1 MKKKLVLSTMPKN
14 GISKDKLEKDSMEAD
29 FVSKE
34 EPEEERLPPV
44 SFFQMFRYASTQD
57 KIFIFLGVI
66 TGIATGVVQPLN
78 MLIFGQ
84 LTGDI
89 IMYGYIVGNSTGNE
103 DVLTAAKDDFMQSML
118 DFVLYS
124 CLLGA
129 ATLIMGYASI
139 AFFNISGIKQVLRI
153 RSLFFEKALNQ
164 DISWY
169 DKNQTGDIASRITED
184 LNKLEDGLGEK
195 VSMFITMQVAFLS
208 CLILALVRG
217 WELALICL
225 TSLPVT
231 LVAIGIVA
239 YLTTKLAQKEMDA
252 YGGAGAIAEEVLGT
266 IRTVVAFGGQKKEL
280 ERYEEKLVFARNNNI
295 KRSLFSGIGFG
306 LLWFFIYASYALAF
320 WYGVK
325 LILEE
330 RHLPDDK
337 VTYDAA
343 TMVTVFFSVMTAS
356 MNFGMASPYIE
367 AFGIARGAATK
378 VFSVIDNEPVIN
390 QWHRRTS
397 KLSASHEAQPPK
409 SSALSTTSPSLI
421 NLKGAFSYPS
431 RSDVEV
437 LRGLDI
443 TINSGETVAIV
454 GSSGCGKSTCIQL
467 IQRFYDPM
475 SGQIT
480 LDGHDLKELDLT
492 WLRENIGVV
501 SQEPILFGTTIAEN
515 IKYGKQNAS
524 QEEIERAAKKSNA
537 HTFITSLPQGYNT
550 LVGERGAQLS
560 GGQKQRIAIARAL
573 IREPVILLLDEATSA
588 LDTKSESKVQAAL
601 DNASKECTTIIIAHR
616 LSTIR
621 EADRIVVLRDGLVV
635 EEGTHEQLMQTHGEY
650 HKLVTTQVTTD
661 MTPAMKKDLKRVDSV
676 AEDEDQDLI
685 VETTKSAAGDRDEIY
700 SSVSLWEIMKL
711 NQKEWPEI
719 TIGCGTSIVS
729 GCAMPVFAVLFG
741 SILGVLSHPDEDYVR
756 SETNM
761 YCLYFVIA
769 GVVTGIATFLQ
780 LYTYGIAGEKLT
792 MRLRSRMFEAM
803 LRQEIGWYDLK
814 ENAVGS
820 LCGKLSGEASS
831 VQGATG
837 QRIGTVL
844 QSLATL
850 FLGVGLSMYYE
861 WRLGLVALSFTP
873 FLLVA
878 TFFQGRLMRGEND
891 QFHGALE
898 SSSKLAVDAI
908 SNIRTVAALGSEKL
922 FHQLYI
928 IELMPHHKKTL
939 RNTHFRALVFGFAR
953 SIMFFAFAA
962 CMYYGAILITTENM
976 PYENV
981 FKVSQALIMGT
992 ASIASALAFAPNFQK
1007 GIAAAGK
1014 VFQLLNRQPLVRD
1027 PRQPAFNAWQTGNLH
1042 YDSVFFSYPTRETAT
1057 VLLGLNLTI
1066 TKGQTIALVGSSGC
1080 GKSTVIQL
1088 LERFYDPKS
1097 GNVSVDETDIKQLT
1111 MSELRSHLGIVSQ
1124 EPNLFDRTIGENIAY
1139 GDNTREV
1146 PQAEIEQ
1153 AAKNANIHNFITSL
1167 PMGYNTS
1174 LGERGTQLSGGQ
1186 KQRVAIARAL
1196 VRNPEVLLLDE
1207 ATSALDTESEKVVQE
1222 ALDKAKSGRTCITIA
1237 HRLSTIQDADVIYV
1251 INEGVV
1257 IEAGTHS
1264 ELLASK
1270 GLYYSLYSLQGGRK

>member
-1 MKKKLVLSTMPKN
+1 MKKKLELTTVPKN
-14 GISKDKLEKDSMEAD
+14 GTSKDKLDSSPMEAD
-29 FVSKE
+29 FTPKQ
-34 EPEEERLPPV
+34 EEEETPALPPV
-44 SFFQMFRYASTQD
+44 SFFQMFRYASLQD
-57 KIFIFLGVI
+57 KIFIFLGTV
-66 TGIATGVVQPLN
+66 TAAATGVIQPLN

-89 IMYGYIVGNSTGNE
+89 ITYGFLSTN
-103 DVLTAAKDDFMQSML
+103 LTDETLLDLAKEDFMSSMK

-124 CLLGA
+124 CLMGIGML
-129 ATLIMGYASI
+129 TLGYASI
-139 AFFNISGIKQVLRI
+139 VLFNISGLKQVLRI

-169 DKNQTGDIASRITED
+169 DKNPTGDLTSRITED

-195 VSMFITMQVAFLS
+195 VSMFIHMQTAFLS
-208 CLILALVRG
+208 CLILALVKG

-231 LVAIGIVA
+231 LIAIGIVA

-252 YGGAGAIAEEVLGT
+252 YGGAGAIAEEVLST
-266 IRTVVAFGGQKKEL
+266 IRTVVAFGGQQKEL
-280 ERYEEKLVFARNNNI
+280 DRYEEKLIFAKNNNI
-295 KRSLFSGIGFG
+295 KRSLFSGLGFG

-325 LILEE
+325 LILDE
-330 RHLPDDK
+330 RGLPPEQI
-337 VTYDAA
+337 TYDPA

-378 VFSVIDNEPVIN
+378 VFSVIDNVPIIN
-390 QWHRRTS
+390 QSKGSGRRLT
-397 KLSASHEAQPPK
+397 KVRGDLVFK
-409 SSALSTTSPSLI
+409 NVTF
-421 NLKGAFSYPS
+421 NYPS

-437 LRGLDI
+437 LKGLNITVRG
-443 TINSGETVAIV
+443 GETVAIV
-454 GSSGCGKSTCIQL
+454 GNSGCGKSTCVQL
-467 IQRFYDPM
+467 IQRFYDPV
-475 SGQIT
+475 SGEIT
-480 LDGHDLKELDLT
+480 LDGENLKNLDLT

-501 SQEPILFGTTIAEN
+501 SQEPVLFGASIADN
-515 IKYGKQNAS
+515 IRYGKEGAS
-524 QEEIERAAKKSNA
+524 QEEIERAAKKANA
-537 HTFITSLPQGYNT
+537 HTFITSLPNGYNT

-560 GGQKQRIAIARAL
+560 GGQKQRVAIARAL

-588 LDTKSESKVQAAL
+588 LDSNSEAKVQQAL

-621 EADRIVVLRDGLVV
+621 DADRIMVLRDGIMV
-635 EEGTHEQLMQTHGEY
+635 EEGTHDQLMKRQGEY
-650 HKLVTTQVTTD
+650 YKLVTTQVSTD
-661 MTPAMKKDLKRVDSV
+661 ITPAIKKELRRIDS
-676 AEDEDQDLI
+676 ASEDEDQDI
-685 VETTKSAAGDRDEIY
+685 VAHAEKSDYDGKDESY
-700 SSVSLWEIMKL
+700 SGISLWAIMKL
-711 NQKEWPEI
+711 NKPEWPEI
-719 TIGCGTSIVS
+719 TVGCITSIIT
-729 GCAMPVFAVLFG
+729 GCAMPIFAVLFG
-741 SILGVLSHPDEDYVR
+741 SIIGVLADEDADYVR
-756 SETNM
+756 SETNK
-761 YCLYFVIA
+761 YSLYFVIA
-769 GVVTGIATFLQ
+769 GIATGFATFLQ

-792 MRLRSRMFEAM
+792 MRLRSRMFESM
-803 LRQEIGWYDLK
+803 LRQEMGWYDLK

-861 WRLGLVALSFTP
+861 WRLGLVALAFTP
-873 FLLVA
+873 FILFA
-878 TFFQGRLMRGEND
+878 TFLQGRLMKDENE

-898 SSSKLAVDAI
+898 KSSKFAVESV
-908 SNIRTVAALGSEKL
+908 SNIRTVAALGSEQL
-922 FHQLYI
+922 FHNLYI
-928 IELMPHHKKTL
+928 VELTPHHKKAL
-939 RNTHFRALVFGFAR
+939 INTHFRAFVFGFAR
-953 SIMFFAFAA
+953 SLMFFAFAA
-962 CMYYGAILITTENM
+962 CMYYGAVLITEEGM
-976 PYENV
+976 PYEDV

-992 ASIASALAFAPNFQK
+992 VSIANALAFAPNFQK
-1007 GIAAAGK
+1007 GIVAAGK
-1014 VFQLLNRQPLVRD
+1014 VFKLLNREPQIRD
-1027 PRQPAFNAWQTGNLH
+1027 PRQPVSNGWKHGNID
-1042 YDSVFFSYPTRETAT
+1042 YQSVFFSYPTREGVM
-1057 VLLGLNLTI
+1057 VLRGLDLNVA
-1066 TKGQTIALVGSSGC
+1066 KGKTIALVGSSGC

-1097 GNVSVDETDIKQLT
+1097 GDVYADGTDIKQLT
-1111 MSELRSHLGIVSQ
+1111 MADLRSRLGIVSQ
-1124 EPNLFDRTIGENIAY
+1124 EPNLFDRTIAENIAY
-1139 GDNTREV
+1139 GDNSRKVT
-1146 PQAEIEQ
+1146 QAEIEE
-1153 AAKNANIHNFITSL
+1153 AAKNANIHNFISSL
-1167 PMGYNTS
+1167 PLGYNTS

-1207 ATSALDTESEKVVQE
+1207 ATSALDNESEKVVQE
-1222 ALDKAKSGRTCITIA
+1222 ALDKARSGRTCITIA
-1237 HRLSTIQDADVIYV
+1237 HRLSTIQDADIIYV

-1270 GLYYSLYSLQGGRK
+1270 GLYHSLYSLQGGRK